1 MNEEIKNI
9 YEKILELN
17 FKINSLLN
25 DFPPKENFDN
35 FNENLQEFLDQK
47 DIFIQKLISLK
58 DSNEKEFKKIDLKE
72 ISEQVNNIEQENL
85 KLIQEKKVYLSEEL
99 NKSNTAAKALSAY
112 KFNKQNEP
120 RIFDETD

>member
-35 FNENLQEFLDQK
+35 FNENLQNFLDQK

-58 DSNEKEFKKIDLKE
+58 ESSEEEFKKIDLKE
-72 ISEQVNNIEQENL
+72 ISEQINKLEHENL

-99 NKSNTAAKALSAY
+99 NKSNKASKALSAY

-120 RIFDETD
+120 RLFDETD